1 MVSTYPQNFN
11 YGRYFVFIECK
22 QKMEPNEWDDNPAEM
37 DSF

>member
-11 YGRYFVFIECK
+11 YGVQFVFLRVNNF
-22 QKMEPNEWDDNPAEM
+22 MDPNEWDDNPAEM